1 MRMGVKVKL
10 GANLM
15 INDQDMRQEGGSL
28 SEVTVILPW
37 MAVWH
42 EKKNAIAFH
51 NPSEKKKLIKV

>member
-28 SEVTVILPW
+28 SEVTVILP
-37 MAVWH
+37 
-42 EKKNAIAFH
+42 
-51 NPSEKKKLIKV
+51 